1 VLLKVI
7 VTQNTEENL
16 LSRMTQ
22 LGLTGGLIG
31 NIVDEEELDT
41 SDVVSE
47 TDPAKVR
54 VLSYVDNG
62 MVVLYLKSVI
72 EVFAIT

>member
-1 VLLKVI
+1 MLLKVI

-16 LSRMTQ
+16 LSRITQ

-31 NIVDEEELDT
+31 NIVDDEELDA

-47 TDPAKVR
+47 NNPAKVR
-54 VLSYVDNG
+54 ILTFVGY
-62 MVVLYLKSVI
+62 
-72 EVFAIT
+72 